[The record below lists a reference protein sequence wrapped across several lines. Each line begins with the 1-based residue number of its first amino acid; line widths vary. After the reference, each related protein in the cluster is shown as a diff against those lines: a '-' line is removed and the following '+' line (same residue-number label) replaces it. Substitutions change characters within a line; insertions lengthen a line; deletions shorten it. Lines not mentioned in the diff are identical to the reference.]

1 MAVDESLTSRVK
13 YLEGEE
19 VKEVL
24 KLVNMSKYLPERT
37 KSLLALPGSSKS
49 DIFWAVY
56 NQIIFIMNPNGN
68 NSALKVSLSEVNP
81 D

>member
-49 DIFWAVY
+49 DIF
-56 NQIIFIMNPNGN
+56 
-68 NSALKVSLSEVNP
+68 
-81 D
+81 